1 MRSILIMAIALSFSM
16 AETTIIKDPSTN
28 LMWED
33 TKHVE
38 DGQVTYLEADS
49 YCEALKLGGHD
60 NWRIPTLKELLS
72 IVDYKRYEPATLKE
86 FSHVD
91 EDRLYWSSTEYANK
105 STEFW
110 GVVFEDGDT
119 DNASAIYD
127 RRVRCVRADR

>member
-1 MRSILIMAIALSFSM
+1 MAIAFSFSM

-49 YCEALKLGGHD
+49 YCETLKLGGHND
-60 NWRIPTLKELLS
+60 WRIPTLKELLS
-72 IVDYKRYEPATLKE
+72 IVDYKRYEPATLQE
-86 FSHVD
+86 FSRVD

>member
-1 MRSILIMAIALSFSM
+1 MAVAFSLSM

-38 DGQVTYLEADS
+38 DGQVTYLEANS
-49 YCEALKLGGHD
+49 YCEKLELGEHAD
-60 NWRIPTLKELLS
+60 WRVPTIKELLS
-72 IVDYKRYEPATLKE
+72 IVDYTRSEPATLKE

-91 EDRLYWSSTEYANK
+91 QDRLYWSSTEDANK

-119 DNASAIYD
+119 NNASAIYD
-127 RRVRCVRADR
+127 RRVRCVRAVK